1 MHEAI
6 LNKIKLYN
14 TNQDWKNDMTAT
26 SHCPCALTAR
36 QGISYFLRSI
46 SLPDTVEQSKWDYA
60 KIQVKISWNYDEL
73 HKLIGD
79 VALLTVW
86 SPDAVSNCDP
96 SCRDGIETL
105 LWLRQIQIHYCE
117 TEETPIA
124 STLQVN
130 VVTLIQQTSK
140 IALLWATQSDS
151 LVSAAKKK
159 SKIQIG
165 ASGSHLIWAQILNQ
179 KRVC

>member
-1 MHEAI
+1 MHETN

-26 SHCPCALTAR
+26 SHCRCALTAR

-60 KIQVKISWNYDEL
+60 KISWYYDEL
-73 HKLIGD
+73 HTLIGHI
-79 VALLTVW
+79 ALLTVW

-96 SCRDGIETL
+96 SYRNDRETL
-105 LWLRQIQIHYCE
+105 LWLGQIQIHYRE
-117 TEETPIA
+117 TEETAIA
-124 STLQVN
+124 STLQVD
-130 VVTLIQQTSK
+130 VVTLIQHTSK

-151 LVSAAKKK
+151 LVSAADRK
-159 SKIQIG
+159 
-165 ASGSHLIWAQILNQ
+165 
-179 KRVC
+179 